1 MVAAARRLL
10 EAGGP
15 AALTMRRLG
24 SEVGMK
30 APSLYKH
37 FPTKA
42 AVEAALIEQGLLEL
56 GSALHAAVSVPGG
69 AGVVGQLL
77 AAYRA
82 GALESPE
89 LYRLATGGPLPRR
102 HLAEGLEAWAG
113 APFFLATGDAARAQ
127 ALFAFAHGMVVL
139 ELDRRFPERS
149 QLERTWAAGV
159 AGFT

>member
-10 EAGGP
+10 EGEGAE
-15 AALTMRRLG
+15 ALTMRRLG

-42 AVEAALIEQGLLEL
+42 AVEAALIEQGMVEL
-56 GSALHAAVSVPGG
+56 GSALHAAVAVPGRAG
-69 AGVVGQLL
+69 AVGRLL

-82 GALESPE
+82 GALANPE
-89 LYRLATGGPLPRR
+89 LYRLATAGPLPRLQ
-102 HLAEGLEAWAG
+102 LAEGLEEWAG
-113 APFFLATGDAARAQ
+113 APFFLATGDPARAQ

-139 ELDRRFPERS
+139 ELDRRFPEDS
-149 QLERTWAAGV
+149 ELDRTWAAG
-159 AGFT
+159 AARFS